1 MTSLPIYDRS
11 GAEVGKYE
19 VDPAELAPRIS
30 KQLMHDVVVMYQA
43 NLRLGTVKT
52 KGRSEVAG
60 TTKKMYRQKGT
71 GNARA
76 GSRTSGIR
84 RGGGDIHPRVPRDWS
99 YRLTKKAIRL
109 ATRMAMASKITE
121 NQVMLIDKLSFAQ
134 PKTKEMAGIL
144 KALKINGESLLV
156 AVDGYDVNVYK
167 SICNIANVSVLPV
180 AELNALSVLRPR
192 SAAYD
197 NRRLGRLSQQ
207 GRGETNSIKYA
218 GCMKCTSCTMK
229 ASNLVRFTQSLTR
242 CDTRNSAMARDI
254 TKTKLAL
261 EPSQIIFRPLVTEK
275 GMHKANRNN
284 AYAFEVN
291 RLAGKDDIR
300 RAVEELFDVKVLH
313 VNTQNRKGKPRKT
326 RFRSGQ
332 TKAWKKAV
340 VTLDK
345 EHRINFF

>member
-1 MTSLPIYDRS
+1 MASLPIYDRS

-109 ATRMAMASKITE
+109 ATRMAVASKITE
-121 NQVMLIDKLSFAQ
+121 NQVMLIDKLSFTQ
-134 PKTKEMAGIL
+134 PKTKEMTGIL
-144 KALKINGESLLV
+144 KALKLNGESLLV

-167 SICNIANVSVLPV
+167 SICNIENVSVLPV

-192 SAAYD
+192 RLLMTTAALD
-197 NRRLGRLSQQ
+197 AFRS
-207 GRGETNSIKYA
+207 
-218 GCMKCTSCTMK
+218 K
-229 ASNLVRFTQSLTR
+229 A
-242 CDTRNSAMARDI
+242 
-254 TKTKLAL
+254 
-261 EPSQIIFRPLVTEK
+261 
-275 GMHKANRNN
+275 
-284 AYAFEVN
+284 
-291 RLAGKDDIR
+291 AGK
-300 RAVEELFDVKVLH
+300 L
-313 VNTQNRKGKPRKT
+313 
-326 RFRSGQ
+326 
-332 TKAWKKAV
+332 
-340 VTLDK
+340 
-345 EHRINFF
+345 